1 MRYAMLI
8 PWTLA
13 LGLVLAGGGALGAG
27 GGESKSK
34 NQDLAAGAKLIESGN
49 YADAI
54 APLQKAAAAEPDNAD
69 VQNLLGYSHRKL
81 GDSAAALGFYQ
92 KALDLKPKHRGANEY
107 LGELYLEMGELK
119 KAEQRLDVLDGA
131 CFFGCDEYTDLKN
144 AIKAYKAK
152 QGS

>member
-1 MRYAMLI
+1 MRRAMLI
-8 PWTLA
+8 PWALA
-13 LGLVLAGGGALGAG
+13 LVLVLAGGTALGAG

-34 NQDLAAGAKLIESGN
+34 NKDLADGAKFVASGN

-54 APLQKAAAAEPDNAD
+54 PLLQKAAAAEPKNAD
-69 VQNLLGYSHRKL
+69 VYNFLGYSHRKL

-92 KALDLKPKHRGANEY
+92 KALELKPKHRGANEY
-107 LGELYLEMGELK
+107 LGELYLEMGELD

-131 CFFGCDEYTDLKN
+131 CFFGCAEYTDLKN
-144 AIKAYKAK
+144 AVKAYKAQ